1 MRNLLDSDGSDT
13 DSEAVGVVFGT
24 ESESGEEDRDQ
35 ASDSWHWQLRW
46 CFDDNPCSSLTWME
60 KLLTAERM

>member
-1 MRNLLDSDGSDT
+1 MTMRKLLDAYLMRNLLDSDGSDT

-35 ASDSWHWQLRW
+35 ASDS
-46 CFDDNPCSSLTWME
+46 
-60 KLLTAERM
+60 

>member
-35 ASDSWHWQLRW
+35 ASDS
-46 CFDDNPCSSLTWME
+46 
-60 KLLTAERM
+60 